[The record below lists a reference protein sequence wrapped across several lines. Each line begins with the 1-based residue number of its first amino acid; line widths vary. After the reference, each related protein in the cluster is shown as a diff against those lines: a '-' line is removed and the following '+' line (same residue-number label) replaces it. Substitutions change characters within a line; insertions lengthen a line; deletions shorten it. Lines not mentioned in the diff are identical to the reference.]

1 MPAPFVYVPFVL
13 SNNVYQPQL
22 LVSWPPVAGLSVSTY
37 EVYANGAVTPTAL
50 TSSNVWA
57 MTSANGLTGSSSNYF
72 QVDYVTT
79 DGRHSPLS
87 LPSGGTTWSG
97 ANYYGIPFEWM
108 EKYYGYNFA
117 NWPTNVNTPLASGGV
132 SLLQVFLS
140 GGSPLDS
147 STWLRSA
154 LSNTPEGLFLSWN
167 TQPGFTY
174 QVQMSTNFGA
184 WSNVGAPR
192 FAAGASDSIFVG
204 GSSAGYYRVLLLR
217 Q

>member
-1 MPAPFVYVPFVL
+1 
-13 SNNVYQPQL
+13 
-22 LVSWPPVAGLSVSTY
+22 
-37 EVYANGAVTPTAL
+37 
-50 TSSNVWA
+50 
-57 MTSANGLTGSSSNYF
+57 
-72 QVDYVTT
+72 VTT

-87 LPSGGTTWSG
+87 LPSGGMTWSG

-117 NWPTNVNTPLASGGV
+117 NWPTNVNAPLASGGL

-154 LSNTPEGLFLSWN
+154 LANTPQGLFLSWN

-174 QVQMSTNFGA
+174 QVQMTTNFGT